1 MENDPAATASSRRRR
16 APMQTAMS
24 PLDRLLLLIRD
35 LRRNERGMALPTAI
49 FAMVASMGFASAAV
63 ISSVNVQ
70 QGSHRDGDSKSA
82 IAAADAGA
90 NVALLRL
97 NRYASA
103 FSTATPCLGVSSNT
117 LVLSSVTADGWCPAI
132 SGKVGDST
140 YVYRSSPAVG
150 SPTMTVVATGT
161 NGSVSRRVALTYK
174 TTTVGSA
181 LGKEGVIGVDK
192 VEIDNNADA
201 RVGVGTNGDI
211 YVHNNGNV
219 CGNIRHGIGKKATF
233 ENNGTQ
239 CSGYGVS
246 EGNVTLPPVSSF
258 MPTNIADPTYN
269 SNYRLV
275 TCSQTSPTKVPT
287 GCQTD
292 SYSSTWKTDEPWDP
306 DTRTIYASNNTTLT
320 LSGGDYWVCRL
331 YIRNNSHLVMSGDA
345 QVRLFFDTPEK
356 CGLKAGEKQ
365 IDVNNN
371 ADVTATGYQPEIGKF
386 NMPGFY
392 VMGSPNFSTTIEFS
406 NNSGSNEFI
415 LYAPNSHIILKNNAT
430 YTGVIAGKTVH
441 LDNNAIVRQ
450 DKGFEPPKIGGAT
463 IYERQSYVECTG
475 ATASPPNANC

>member
-1 MENDPAATASSRRRR
+1 
-16 APMQTAMS
+16 MQTAMS
-24 PLDRLLLLIRD
+24 AVNRFILLVRD

-49 FAMVASMGFASAAV
+49 FAMVASLGFAGAAV

-70 QGSHRDGDSKSA
+70 RGSHRDGDSKSA

-97 NRYASA
+97 NRYAGA
-103 FSTATPCLGVSSNT
+103 FSTATPCLGVSSNM
-117 LVLSSVTADGWCPAI
+117 LVLSKAAADGWCPQI

-150 SPTMTVVATGT
+150 STTMSVVATGT
-161 NGSVSRRVALTYK
+161 SGPVSRRVAVTYK

-211 YVHNNGNV
+211 YIHNNGNV
-219 CGNIRHGIGKKATF
+219 CGNIRHGVGKKATF

-239 CSGYGVS
+239 CSGYGIS

-258 MPTNIADPTYN
+258 MPTNIADPSYN
-269 SNYRLV
+269 SNYRLF
-275 TCSQTSPTKVPT
+275 TCTQLSPTKIPA

-292 SYSSTWKTDEPWDP
+292 SYSDKWKSTEPYDP
-306 DTRTIYASNNTTLT
+306 STRTIYASNNTTLT
-320 LSGGDYWVCRL
+320 MSGGDYFVCRL

-345 QVRLFFDTPEK
+345 QVRVFFDTPEK

-365 IDVNNN
+365 IDINNN
-371 ADVTATGYQPEIGKF
+371 ADVTATGYQPEIGKY
-386 NMPGFY
+386 NRPGFY
-392 VMGSPNFSTTIEFS
+392 VMGSPSFSTTIEFS

-441 LDNNAIVRQ
+441 LENNAIVRQ
-450 DKGFEPPKIGGAT
+450 DAGFEPPKIGGAT

-475 ATASPPNANC
+475 ATATPPNANC